1 MKKVA
6 FTAFVTSILALNTET
21 YAVKT
26 SIVQRDTQQAQIDQ
40 KIKAAGLPVTS
51 ESRTQAAAV
60 TAAGG
65 GAEITK
71 STLVMQD
78 KGVGDISIA
87 ADRAAVD
94 AILAWGTAADVTL
107 ANINAV
113 KYLQDGSKNLTVAIP
128 APSKAIM
135 EGLLFLQ
142 NQGGLGGVAVG
153 AAAFNKGVGG
163 LEDPF
168 IEQVEAMAHLR
179 SALGNNN
186 PSSRSFVITTFFFT
200 GLEKNSPRYPTPTQT
215 EIDAIE
221 AIYDATRQRFN
232 SKKFAKNYIKLAVN
246 YIKLYQKIP
255 TIAYSLAAQ
264 RNGREV
270 FRILHDVGNIPGE
283 GVGRL
288 FDNGGAGGNFDMEV
302 GTVLERALSEDPVA
316 FTGVENGYNNTDIN
330 LTQPLQLQA
339 DDPK

>member
-1 MKKVA
+1 MKKIA
-6 FTAFVTSILALNTET
+6 FTAFIASILAVNTESH
-21 YAVKT
+21 AVKT

-40 KIKAAGLPVTS
+40 KIKAAGLAVTS

-78 KGVGDISIA
+78 KGVGNIALA

-113 KYLQDGSKNLTVAIP
+113 KYLQAGGNNLTAAIP
-128 APSKAIM
+128 APSKAMM

-142 NQGGLGGVAVG
+142 NEGGLGGVAGG
-153 AAAFNKGVGG
+153 AAAFNGAGGGVAN
-163 LEDPF
+163 PQTVQ
-168 IEQVEAMAHLR
+168 IEAMAHLR
-179 SALGNNN
+179 GTLADND
-186 PSSRSFVITTFFFT
+186 PSQNDFITTTSFFT
-200 GLEKNSPRYPTPTQT
+200 DNGAGSPRYITPTHA
-215 EIDAIE
+215 EIDAVEEI
-221 AIYDATRQRFN
+221 
-232 SKKFAKNYIKLAVN
+232 FAAAHGMVNANNFAVLAEN
-246 YIKLYQKIP
+246 YIKLYHAIP

-270 FRILHDVGNIPGE
+270 FRILHDVGNIPGG
-283 GVGRL
+283 GVARL

-302 GTVLERALSEDPVA
+302 GTVLARAIAEDPVA
-316 FTGVENGYNNTDIN
+316 FTGVENGANPTDIN
-330 LTQPLQLQA
+330 LTQPLQL
-339 DDPK
+339 P